1 MSTIESILS
10 TVQIP
15 DVVKIRQSLPRPLL
29 EPTKLTRTLSD
40 REIGTIVRPGE
51 SIAVAVGSRGIA
63 DQSDV
68 VSQLVDSLHAAG
80 ADPFIVPAMGSHGGA
95 TAKGQEDLL
104 VDMGISEA
112 TVGAPVRSSMAVD
125 QIGTASGLP
134 VMVDRLA
141 WGADGIIIVN
151 RIKPHSSFRGKRES
165 GLAKMIA
172 IGLGKQA
179 GAQACHRQG
188 MPEMANSV
196 AIIAKQVL
204 STGRIRAGVALVEN
218 AYHELCYVEL
228 IPGAEIFEREPALLE
243 ISRDLQPTL
252 PFDDL
257 DVLIVDMVGKNIAGT
272 GLDCNVVG
280 RYSSTA
286 MSGGPSIS
294 RIAALQLTPETHGN
308 ANGIGLLDV
317 TTRRVYDRMT
327 FEETY
332 PNALTSTAAVSVRI
346 PMVMAND
353 MLAIR
358 AAIQT
363 SGAIN
368 PAEVRLVRIKDTLSL
383 GDLQASPAAAAQL
396 SSSADAKIIGTSEPL
411 AFDDA
416 GNLLELSTD

>member
-151 RIKPHSSFRGKRES
+151 RIMLHSSFRGKRES

>member
-141 WGADGIIIVN
+141 WGADGIII
-151 RIKPHSSFRGKRES
+151 F
-165 GLAKMIA
+165 
-172 IGLGKQA
+172 
-179 GAQACHRQG
+179 
-188 MPEMANSV
+188 
-196 AIIAKQVL
+196 
-204 STGRIRAGVALVEN
+204 
-218 AYHELCYVEL
+218 
-228 IPGAEIFEREPALLE
+228 
-243 ISRDLQPTL
+243 
-252 PFDDL
+252 
-257 DVLIVDMVGKNIAGT
+257 
-272 GLDCNVVG
+272 
-280 RYSSTA
+280 
-286 MSGGPSIS
+286 
-294 RIAALQLTPETHGN
+294 
-308 ANGIGLLDV
+308 
-317 TTRRVYDRMT
+317 
-327 FEETY
+327 
-332 PNALTSTAAVSVRI
+332 
-346 PMVMAND
+346 
-353 MLAIR
+353 
-358 AAIQT
+358 
-363 SGAIN
+363 
-368 PAEVRLVRIKDTLSL
+368 
-383 GDLQASPAAAAQL
+383 
-396 SSSADAKIIGTSEPL
+396 
-411 AFDDA
+411 
-416 GNLLELSTD
+416 